1 MNIILTMIPIYLYN
15 IYKKIFQPCA
25 SNTIKIQKK
34 KYLIAIP
41 LKQLLWKK
49 SRAKKQKKKKPI
61 AKKKKTRRRNG
72 NKQRDKI

>member
-34 KYLIAIP
+34 KISNRDSAETTIMEEITS
-41 LKQLLWKK
+41 QE
-49 SRAKKQKKKKPI
+49 AKE
-61 AKKKKTRRRNG
+61 KKTHRKEKENG
-72 NKQRDKI
+72 EKERK